1 MSKKFDNRILL
12 IVFIVL
18 AGILVVSKFIRSKRA
33 DRTFKAE
40 LVLVDTSRVTKI
52 RLYPRSENKEEILFI
67 RSGNEWSVKKGDIIS
82 DAGKESV
89 ENLLSEIIR
98 IKPQR
103 LAANSKEK
111 WKDFHVTDSLATR
124 IKIEEDGKE
133 TLDLMIGRF
142 SYKQQNNPYAAYGR
156 SNISGITYVRLA
168 GEKEVYA
175 IDGFLSMT
183 INMGFNH
190 WRNQII
196 IRTNK
201 SDLTKLTFGYP
212 ADSSFVASKRD
223 TIWIVDKEL
232 ADSAK
237 MEQYLNMLSYRNST
251 FFVDDYSPNVNPDY
265 VLTVEGNNMSPI
277 VIQTFRKAENEF
289 IINSSLNPRSFFKSE
304 KSDLFSKIFIGKKEL
319 FSPPLSE

>member
-18 AGILVVSKFIRSKRA
+18 AGILVVSKLIRSKRS

-52 RLYPRSENKEEILFI
+52 RLYPGSENQEEILFS

-82 DAGKESV
+82 DAGKGSV

-111 WKDFHVTDSLATR
+111 WEDFHVTDSLATR

-156 SNISGITYVRLA
+156 GNISGITYVRLA

-190 WRNQII
+190 WRNQMV

-201 SDLTKLTFGYP
+201 SDLTKLTFSYP
-212 ADSSFVASKRD
+212 ADSSFVVFKQD
-223 TIWIVDKEL
+223 TTVWVVNQEL
-232 ADSAK
+232 TDSVK
-237 MEQYLNMLSYRNST
+237 MVQYLSTLSYCNST
-251 FFVDDYSPNVNPDY
+251 FFIDDYSPTVNPDY

-277 VIQTFRKAENEF
+277 VIQAFRKAENEF

-319 FSPPLSE
+319 FMQTGK